1 MKTIKPTLLAS
12 LICVMLSWCFS
23 SCGPGSSTTNGG
35 NWVSK
40 SAYNGVVRSEA
51 VSFVI
56 NDTGYV
62 GTGYDGNNRLADIW
76 AYNPGSGA
84 ATDFWYQKA
93 DFGGSAR
100 NSAVAFEAAGKGFIT
115 TGYDGLNMLA
125 DTWAFDPSANTWVQ
139 KATFPGLARYDAVA
153 FGLLDKG
160 YVGTGFDGNYEK
172 DFYQY
177 DPIADAWTEING
189 YGGNKRTQ
197 AVAFVHNN
205 LAYVATGVNN
215 GTEESDFYSFNP
227 STSAWSLLRNTA
239 NVSTE
244 TYDDNYGSIDRNNA
258 VAIVI
263 GDSAYLT
270 TGEQPGLT
278 STTWGYDFAT
288 DLWFTKTAYEGV
300 ARTGA
305 VGLSVSQGGYVGL
318 GRSSTSPYDDWR
330 QFFPF
335 EAYNAND

>member
-1 MKTIKPTLLAS
+1 MKTIKPSLLAS
-12 LICVMLSWCFS
+12 LICVLLSSCFS
-23 SCGPGSSTTNGG
+23 SCGPGSTTTNAG
-35 NWVSK
+35 NWVNK
-40 SAYNGVVRSEA
+40 SSYNGIVRSEA
-51 VSFVI
+51 VSFVV

-76 AYNPGSGA
+76 SYNA
-84 ATDFWYQKA
+84 ASDFWTQRA
-93 DFGGSAR
+93 DFAGTAR
-100 NSAVAFEAAGKGFIT
+100 NSAVAFAAAGKGYIT

-125 DTWAFDPSANTWVQ
+125 DTWSFDPATNTWAQ
-139 KATFPGLARYDAVA
+139 KASFPGLARYDAVA
-153 FGLLDKG
+153 FGVNDKG

-177 DPIADAWTEING
+177 DPTADTWTAING

-205 LAYVATGVNN
+205 IAYVATGVNN
-215 GTEESDFYSFNP
+215 GVEESDFWSFNA
-227 STSAWSLLRNTA
+227 STSAWTQLRSTA

-244 TYDDNYGSIDRNNA
+244 TYDDSYGGIDRNNA

-278 STTWGYDFAT
+278 STTWGYDFKD
-288 DLWFTKTAYEGV
+288 DLWFTKTPYEGI

-305 VGLSVSQGGYVGL
+305 TGLSVSHGGYVGL
-318 GRSSTSPYDDWR
+318 GRSSTLPYDDWR

-335 EAYNAND
+335 AAYNAND